1 LPFRSKLGNF
11 SMLGSF
17 LPPIPRQAED
27 SGLYIIALLI
37 AEPEEP
43 FGLQRP
49 A

>member
-1 LPFRSKLGNF
+1 MLKRLPATE
-11 SMLGSF
+11 
-17 LPPIPRQAED
+17 AED